1 MEVDSPRS
9 RVSFARSGGGET
21 PVRLDDYRGVAG
33 QLPDRYS
40 LKEDED
46 GRYLSCVEMPEV
58 KVRVQRDFSVTGSSA
73 RKYPPGTI
81 FLDGAAQSE
90 PFLDLE
96 RRVYNL
102 DHHEGCERRFTMA
115 ACEQAMVLVL
125 RGLDLRERP
134 WTIYANE
141 PDLDTVMAIWV
152 LLNSVHLQNKE
163 EVSIK
168 RRILPLVRLEGL
180 IDVQGLEYLE
190 FCGFPKEH
198 LDETY
203 RQLEWLR
210 SAGAVMEA
218 PEDNVDVLAG
228 TMAQL
233 RLIDQ
238 LVYPRGFIQELP
250 GVEELAREE
259 LTEDR
264 IVVVCRS
271 DDGIYE
277 VEKGL
282 KRLYGKRLG
291 LIVLEK
297 EPRIY
302 TLRQVDS
309 FLPVTLEAA
318 YRRLNLVDPAVKR
331 SESGNRW
338 GGSGEIGGSPRSSG
352 SDLTPSQVAIACQH
366 AYRRPSPGRRLV
378 STGLAFLVSAA
389 AMAAGWFME
398 SLGAAFPAWSRTHWQ
413 GSPLAFAGGAL
424 AVALVAMVFLARP
437 RRRRLFGFQLP
448 VGVSWLWLVPLAVG
462 GALLGGA
469 WAPPISWRE
478 GAVPTGVDLAA
489 ILAFPLVAELTFR
502 SLAHGLLLGSFG
514 AQRSLGRWFLSWPV
528 ALSAIFYTLWT
539 IPLGHPPLASSSLL
553 WWSLPPMVTVAGALL
568 FGVALGACRER
579 SGSLLAPLA
588 VHYLCLAAVVSLMAA
603 GLG

>member
-1 MEVDSPRS
+1 MEVDSRRS
-9 RVSFARSGGGET
+9 RVSIAGSGDGKV
-21 PVRLDDYRGVAG
+21 PVRLDDYRSSVA

-40 LKEDED
+40 IKEDED
-46 GRYLSCVEMPEV
+46 GRYLVCGEMPEV
-58 KVRVQRDFSVTGSSA
+58 KVRMQRDFSVTAGAA

-96 RRVYNL
+96 RKVYNL
-102 DHHEGCERRFTMA
+102 DHHEGCERRFTMS

-152 LLNSVHLQNKE
+152 LLNSVHLQNRE
-163 EVSIK
+163 EESIK
-168 RRILPLVRLEGL
+168 ASVLPLVRLEGL

-190 FCGFPKEH
+190 LSGFPKEH
-198 LDETY
+198 LEETF

-218 PEDNVDVLAG
+218 EEDHVDVLAG

-238 LVYPRGFIQELP
+238 LVYPRGFIEELP

-271 DDGIYE
+271 EDGIYE
-277 VEKGL
+277 VEKSL

-297 EPRIY
+297 EPRTY

-331 SESGNRW
+331 TKSANRW

-352 SDLTPSQVAIACQH
+352 TDLTPAQIALACSH
-366 AYRRPSPGRRLV
+366 AYRRPSLASRLG
-378 STGLAFLVSAA
+378 SIGLAFLVSAA

-413 GSPLAFAGGAL
+413 GSPLAFAGGSL
-424 AVALVAMVFLARP
+424 AVALIAMGWLARAQ
-437 RRRRLFGFQLP
+437 RRRLFGFQLP
-448 VGVSWLWLVPLAVG
+448 VGVGWLWLVPVAIG
-462 GALLGGA
+462 GALMGGA
-469 WAPPISWRE
+469 WAPPLAWRE
-478 GAVPTGVDLAA
+478 GVAPTGVDLAA
-489 ILAFPLVAELTFR
+489 MLAFPLAAELTFR
-502 SLAHGLLLGSFG
+502 GIAHGLLLGSFS

-528 ALSAIFYTLWT
+528 ALSAIFYALWT
-539 IPLGHPPLASSSLL
+539 IPLWHPPLGSAGLI
-553 WWSLPPMVTVAGALL
+553 WPSLPPWVAVAGALL
-568 FGVALGACRER
+568 FGAALGICRER

-588 VHYLCLAAVVSLMAA
+588 VHYLGLATAVALMAA

>member
-1 MEVDSPRS
+1 MEADSHRS
-9 RVSFARSGGGET
+9 PVSIATTGDGES
-21 PVRLDDYRGVAG
+21 PVRLDDYRAVIG
-33 QLPDRYS
+33 QLPDRYA
-40 LKEDED
+40 LKEDAD
-46 GRYLSCVEMPEV
+46 GRYLSCFEMPEV
-58 KVRVQRDFSVTGSSA
+58 KVRIQRDFSVTGSVA

-81 FLDGAAQSE
+81 FLDGAAQCE

-96 RRVYNL
+96 RRIYNL
-102 DHHEGCERRFTMA
+102 DHHQGCERRFTMS

-163 EVSIK
+163 EAIQEAV
-168 RRILPLVRLEGL
+168 LPLVRLEGL
-180 IDVQGLEYLE
+180 IDVQGLEYME
-190 FCGFPKEH
+190 FSGFPREH
-198 LDETY
+198 LKETY

-218 PEDNVDVLAG
+218 SEDHVDVLAG

-238 LVYPRGFIQELP
+238 LVYPRGFIKELP

-259 LTEDR
+259 LTDQR
-264 IVVVCRS
+264 IVVVCKS
-271 DDGIYE
+271 EEGIYE
-277 VEKGL
+277 VEKAL

-291 LIVLEK
+291 LIVLQK
-297 EPRIY
+297 DPRTY
-302 TLRQVDS
+302 TLRQTDS

-331 SESGNRW
+331 SKAANRW

-352 SDLTPSQVAIACQH
+352 TDLTPEQIAVACRR
-366 AYRRPSPGRRLV
+366 AYRRPSLGRRLG
-378 STGLAFLVSAA
+378 SIGMAFLISALV
-389 AMAAGWFME
+389 MATGWFLE
-398 SLGAAFPAWSRTHWQ
+398 SVGAAFPAWSRSHWQ
-413 GSPLAFAGGAL
+413 GSPLAFAGAGL
-424 AVALVAMVFLARP
+424 GVAVAAMFVLTRA
-437 RRRRLFGFQLP
+437 RRRRLFGLQLP
-448 VGVSWLWLVPLAVG
+448 VGVGWLWMVPIAVG
-462 GALLGGA
+462 GALMGGA
-469 WAPPISWRE
+469 WAPPIPWRD
-478 GAVPTGVDLAA
+478 GSVPTGADLAA
-489 ILAFPLVAELTFR
+489 LLAFPLLAELTFR
-502 SLAHGLLLGSFG
+502 GIAHGLMLGSFS
-514 AQRSLGRWFLSWPV
+514 AQRSLGQWFLSWPV

-539 IPLGHPPLASSSLL
+539 IPLWHPSLASSTLL
-553 WWSLPPMVTVAGALL
+553 WPSLSPSITVAGALL
-568 FGVALGACRER
+568 FGAALGLCRER

-588 VHYLCLAAVVSLMAA
+588 VHYLGLAAVVALMAA